1 MAMGILGWL
10 FCPVLGPFAWAMGS
24 ADLREMRAGSMDS
37 GGSATTQIGMILG
50 AVQTVL
56 LIIIVAFICLGL
68 TLTR

>member
-1 MAMGILGWL
+1 MGILGWL

-37 GGSATTQIGMILG
+37 SGSATTQIGMILG

-56 LIIIVAFICLGL
+56 LIIIVAISCFGWSLS
-68 TLTR
+68 R